1 MNSAVSIRPMVA
13 DDLVAV
19 AAIETGVSPHPW
31 RLTQFQQSLESSHH
45 CWVLELDGDIS
56 GYYLYSL
63 VVGEA
68 EILNIA
74 VAPEQQGQ
82 GFGRKLLDH
91 CLAQAAQNAR
101 MVFLEVRASNF
112 TAIHLYLDSGFNQI
126 GERRDYY
133 RTAAGSEDALM
144 MAREFV

>member
-1 MNSAVSIRPMVA
+1 MDSE
-13 DDLVAV
+13 DLATV
-19 AAIETGVSPHPW
+19 AAIEAQVSPHPW
-31 RLTQFQQSLESSHH
+31 SLEQFQQSLQSSHH
-45 CWVLELDGDIS
+45 CWVLESSGRVI

-74 VAPEQQGQ
+74 VAPKHQGH
-82 GFGRKLLDH
+82 GLGRLLLDH
-91 CLAQAAQNAR
+91 CLLQAAKKAR

-112 TAIHLYLDSGFNQI
+112 AAIHLYLDNGFNQI

-133 RTAAGSEDALM
+133 RTAQGSEDALM
-144 MAREFV
+144 MAKELV